1 MKEID
6 WTILPGGILGGLA
19 MAALFGAGAA
29 KRMETNRLFIL
40 QFSSF
45 PRFSAT
51 LKKGRRAACPF
62 VVLSFYTRC
71 FDRSSKVFQLGI
83 SLRRVSQAGIA
94 VRVVARMASNASS
107 W

>member
-1 MKEID
+1 MGRSSRVVFSAVRQWQPSSVRVQPSAWKRTD
-6 WTILPGGILGGLA
+6 F
-19 MAALFGAGAA
+19 LFY
-29 KRMETNRLFIL
+29 
-40 QFSSF
+40 SF

>member
-1 MKEID
+1 MEEID
-6 WTILPGGILGGLA
+6 GTILPGGVLGSLA

-29 KRMETNRLFIL
+29 KRVETNKLFY
-40 QFSSF
+40 SF

>member
-1 MKEID
+1 MERSSRVVFSAVWQWQPSSARVQPSAWKPSAWKQID
-6 WTILPGGILGGLA
+6 F
-19 MAALFGAGAA
+19 LFY
-29 KRMETNRLFIL
+29 
-40 QFSSF
+40 SF

-51 LKKGRRAACPF
+51 LKKGRRAAYPF

>member
-1 MKEID
+1 MGRSSRVVFSAVRQWQPSSARVQPSAWKQIVF
-6 WTILPGGILGGLA
+6 
-19 MAALFGAGAA
+19 LFY
-29 KRMETNRLFIL
+29 N
-40 QFSSF
+40 F

>member
-1 MKEID
+1 MEEID
-6 WTILPGGILGGLA
+6 GTILPGGVLGSPA

-29 KRMETNRLFIL
+29 KRMETNQLFNL
-40 QFSSF
+40 QFS
-45 PRFSAT
+45 PFSAT
-51 LKKGRRAACPF
+51 LNKGRRAACPF

-71 FDRSSKVFQLGI
+71 FARSSKVYQLGI

-94 VRVVARMASNASS
+94 VRVVVRMASNASS

>member
-1 MKEID
+1 MEEID
-6 WTILPGGILGGLA
+6 WTILPGGVLGSPA

-40 QFSSF
+40 QFS
-45 PRFSAT
+45 RFSAT

>member
-1 MKEID
+1 MEEID
-6 WTILPGGILGGLA
+6 GTILPGGVLGSLA

-29 KRMETNRLFIL
+29 KRMETNQLFIL
-40 QFSSF
+40 QFS
-45 PRFSAT
+45 RFSAT
-51 LKKGRRAACPF
+51 LKRAGARPALF

>member
-1 MKEID
+1 M
-6 WTILPGGILGGLA
+6 G
-19 MAALFGAGAA
+19 
-29 KRMETNRLFIL
+29 RSSRVV
-40 QFSSF
+40 FSAVRQWQPSSVRVRPSAWKQINFLSYSF

-62 VVLSFYTRC
+62 VVLRFYTRC

>member
-1 MKEID
+1 M
-6 WTILPGGILGGLA
+6 GRSSRVVFS
-19 MAALFGAGAA
+19 AAWQWQPSSVRVRPSAWKRINFLFY
-29 KRMETNRLFIL
+29 
-40 QFSSF
+40 SF

-51 LKKGRRAACPF
+51 LKKGRHAACPF

>member
-1 MKEID
+1 MGRSSRVVFSAV
-6 WTILPGGILGGLA
+6 WQWQPSSARVQPGAWKRINF
-19 MAALFGAGAA
+19 LFY
-29 KRMETNRLFIL
+29 
-40 QFSSF
+40 SF

>member
-1 MKEID
+1 MED
-6 WTILPGGILGGLA
+6 LDGTILPGGVLGSLA

-29 KRMETNRLFIL
+29 KRVETNRFSIL
-40 QFSSF
+40 PFSPF
-45 PRFSAT
+45 FRNAQ
-51 LKKGRRAACPF
+51 KGQARGLPVCG
-62 VVLSFYTRC
+62 SEFYTRC

-83 SLRRVSQAGIA
+83 SLRKVSQAGIA

>member
-1 MKEID
+1 MGRSSRVVFSAVRQWQPSSVRVQPSAWKRTD
-6 WTILPGGILGGLA
+6 F
-19 MAALFGAGAA
+19 LFY
-29 KRMETNRLFIL
+29 
-40 QFSSF
+40 SF

-51 LKKGRRAACPF
+51 FKKGRRAACPF

-71 FDRSSKVFQLGI
+71 FARSSKVFQLGI

>member
-1 MKEID
+1 M
-6 WTILPGGILGGLA
+6 ILPGGVLGGLA

-29 KRMETNRLFIL
+29 KRMETNRLSIL
-40 QFSSF
+40 QVSPFF
-45 PRFSAT
+45 RNAQ
-51 LKKGRRAACPF
+51 KGQARACPF

>member
-1 MKEID
+1 MGRSSRVVFSAV
-6 WTILPGGILGGLA
+6 WQWQPSSARVQPGAWKRINF
-19 MAALFGAGAA
+19 LFY
-29 KRMETNRLFIL
+29 R
-40 QFSSF
+40 F

>member
-6 WTILPGGILGGLA
+6 GAILPGGVLGSLA

-40 QFSSF
+40 RF

>member
-1 MKEID
+1 MGRSSRVVFSAVRQWQPSSARVQPSAQKRINF
-6 WTILPGGILGGLA
+6 
-19 MAALFGAGAA
+19 LFY
-29 KRMETNRLFIL
+29 
-40 QFSSF
+40 SF

-71 FDRSSKVFQLGI
+71 FARSSKVFQLGI

>member
-1 MKEID
+1 MGRSSRVVISAVRQ
-6 WTILPGGILGGLA
+6 WQPSSARVQPGA
-19 MAALFGAGAA
+19 WKRTDFLFY
-29 KRMETNRLFIL
+29 
-40 QFSSF
+40 SF

>member
-1 MKEID
+1 MGRSSRVVFSAVWQWQPSSARVQPSAWKRTD
-6 WTILPGGILGGLA
+6 F
-19 MAALFGAGAA
+19 LFY
-29 KRMETNRLFIL
+29 
-40 QFSSF
+40 SF

>member
-1 MKEID
+1 MGRSSRVVFSAVRQWQPSSAWVQPSAWKRID
-6 WTILPGGILGGLA
+6 F
-19 MAALFGAGAA
+19 LFY
-29 KRMETNRLFIL
+29 
-40 QFSSF
+40 SF

>member
-1 MKEID
+1 MERSSRVVFSAVWQWQPSSTRVQPSAWKRINF
-6 WTILPGGILGGLA
+6 
-19 MAALFGAGAA
+19 LFY
-29 KRMETNRLFIL
+29 
-40 QFSSF
+40 SF

-51 LKKGRRAACPF
+51 LKKGRRAACTF

>member
-1 MKEID
+1 MEEID
-6 WTILPGGILGGLA
+6 WTILPGGVLGSPA

-29 KRMETNRLFIL
+29 KRVETNQLFIL
-40 QFSSF
+40 QFSPF
-45 PRFSAT
+45 FRNAQ
-51 LKKGRRAACPF
+51 KGQAAACPF

>member
-1 MKEID
+1 MGRSSRVVFSAVWQWQPSSARVQSSAWKRID
-6 WTILPGGILGGLA
+6 F
-19 MAALFGAGAA
+19 LFY
-29 KRMETNRLFIL
+29 
-40 QFSSF
+40 SF

-71 FDRSSKVFQLGI
+71 FDRRSKVFQLGI

>member
-1 MKEID
+1 MGRSSRVVFSAVWQWQPSSARVQPRAWKRTD
-6 WTILPGGILGGLA
+6 F
-19 MAALFGAGAA
+19 LFY
-29 KRMETNRLFIL
+29 
-40 QFSSF
+40 SF

-71 FDRSSKVFQLGI
+71 FARSSKVFQLGI

>member
-1 MKEID
+1 MD
-6 WTILPGGILGGLA
+6 WMILPGGVLGGLA
-19 MAALFGAGAA
+19 MAALFGVGCGQAHGNESIFYFTGFPVFPQRSKRAGARPA
-29 KRMETNRLFIL
+29 L
-40 QFSSF
+40 
-45 PRFSAT
+45 
-51 LKKGRRAACPF
+51 F

>member
-1 MKEID
+1 MGRSSRVVFSAVWQWQPSSARVQPSAWKQID
-6 WTILPGGILGGLA
+6 F
-19 MAALFGAGAA
+19 LFY
-29 KRMETNRLFIL
+29 
-40 QFSSF
+40 SF
-45 PRFSAT
+45 PRFSAA

-62 VVLSFYTRC
+62 VVLRFYTRC

>member
-1 MKEID
+1 MERSSRVVFSAVRQ
-6 WTILPGGILGGLA
+6 WQPSSAQVQPGAWKRINF
-19 MAALFGAGAA
+19 LFY
-29 KRMETNRLFIL
+29 R
-40 QFSSF
+40 F